1 MTVSMERPVRAQLPP
16 ATPSTLVFGP
26 ENDEGRIPADEVQ
39 AVVTLRVAMTR
50 NMLGAALNLASCA
63 SYDED
68 PDTWSVERIREYVE
82 LEVNM
87 QGPWRLL
94 QDAPGYDEM
103 IHDPSVGD
111 RIRAELRAID
121 RAYPE
126 VTA

>member
-1 MTVSMERPVRAQLPP
+1 MTISLERPVRAQLPP
-16 ATPSTLVFGP
+16 TTPSVLVFGP
-26 ENDEGRIPADEVQ
+26 ENDKGGIPAEKVQ

-50 NMLGAALNLASCA
+50 DMLGAALNLASCA

-68 PDTWSVERIREYVE
+68 PDSWSVERVREYVE

-94 QDAPGYDEM
+94 QDSHEYSEL

-126 VTA
+126 VSA